1 MNKVK
6 SEIPNINN
14 LATKTP
20 LNAVENKIPS
30 VSNLAKK
37 TYYNTKINEI
47 KKKITDHNHNEY
59 ITAPEFYKLTSDD
72 FAGKLKKVNLA
83 SKNDI
88 AYSVNKTD
96 FDNKLKEVASNKNK
110 LNELSRKV
118 KVISKKA

>member
-47 KKKITDHNHNEY
+47 KKKITDHNHNKY
-59 ITAPEFYKLTSDD
+59 IATPEFNKFTSEVFDSR
-72 FAGKLKKVNLA
+72 LKRENFL
-83 SKNDI
+83 SQSDI
-88 AYSVNKTD
+88 AN
-96 FDNKLKEVASNKNK
+96 L
-110 LNELSRKV
+110 
-118 KVISKKA
+118 VIGK